1 MAIVYLY
8 NTVHKWDMWYK
19 GLITYTFLQNVL
31 YTKVKAWNPQEKI
44 TVYLENNGERGS
56 VVFSSLL

>member
-1 MAIVYLY
+1 MAMVYLY

-31 YTKVKAWNPQEKI
+31 YTKVKAWNPQEKN
-44 TVYLENNGERGS
+44 Y
-56 VVFSSLL
+56 SLLGK